1 MSSLPPC
8 DDELQSFY
16 LHSLERLRAMFDGVK
31 DVAVAFSAGVDST
44 LLLKLLIDALGTE
57 RVQAVTA
64 NSPSL
69 ARAELMA
76 ARRMARDFGVTL
88 VEIETKELD
97 SQDYRKND
105 SDRCYHCK
113 NELFTKMGEIEGP
126 WEKVVYGANLDDLGD
141 HRPGMQAARDQDVG
155 SPLLDLGLNKERI
168 RALSRFLGLE
178 TADKPAM
185 ACLASR
191 LPYGTEVTA
200 EKLRAVELAEA
211 GLRRLGFR
219 ELRVRHHG
227 PVARIELGPEE
238 FDKAVSASFRDKI
251 VKLVR
256 EAGFQFVSLDLE
268 PFRSGRL
275 NDLLSSESQGSLLS
289 SAN

>member
-1 MSSLPPC
+1 M
-8 DDELQSFY
+8 
-16 LHSLERLRAMFDGVK
+16 
-31 DVAVAFSAGVDST
+31 
-44 LLLKLLIDALGTE
+44 
-57 RVQAVTA
+57 
-64 NSPSL
+64 
-69 ARAELMA
+69 
-76 ARRMARDFGVTL
+76 TL

-191 LPYGTEVTA
+191 LPYGSEVTA

-227 PVARIELGPEE
+227 PVARIELGSEE
-238 FDKAVSASFRDKI
+238 FDKAVSAPFRDKI

-256 EAGFQFVSLDLE
+256 ESGFQFVSLDLE